1 MSECITRNF
10 NASVS
15 GLMALY
21 SHYHPIL
28 GEPIVYLIP
37 RIIHRVTRTVIYLI
51 TRLVLLLCI
60 GSVAN
65 GQVPGGNV
73 RGKVLNNFTKEPV
86 PFASIYWKRAGV
98 GGITDSLGNFNLAFS
113 RHPIDT
119 LVVSYVGFSNV
130 MRIMR
135 RGKDTAALMLM
146 LNEVKQ
152 TNGVEVRSKFN
163 KGLRW
168 WKAVVAN
175 KLKNNPYQYESY
187 AYELYN
193 KIEIDINNIKR
204 DYFDKKLLKPF
215 AFILDNIDSVSD
227 KTPFLPVYLTESLSD
242 YYYSTNPSKAREEI
256 KAAKVRGIKN
266 ESILQFI
273 GGMSQ
278 KVNMYED
285 YINIL
290 GKEFISPLSAVGDKF
305 YNYRGA
311 DTQYIGGERY
321 LHLFFTPKN
330 EGENSFSGDCW
341 IHGKNWGIRKINL
354 SISSTANINYVNRLS
369 IAQEFNVLSDTS
381 WMFGKDKFIVDFS
394 PLGKEKTS
402 FIARKSST
410 YKNIR
415 INEPSILIK
424 LASNAQKEEV
434 TVAEEAR
441 LKNDQFWDEG
451 RHEELSHNEQKI
463 YWMMDTLKNM
473 PVFKKYLNMVTFL
486 VDGHKKLGPV
496 EIGPWYKWISGNQL
510 EKIRVRFDLG
520 TTEQFSKF
528 LRLHGYLAYGFRDGR
543 FKGRLDA
550 TYHVPGENGLTLFT
564 SYTHDLDNGRTRY
577 NDEDITT
584 DNIFSQL
591 IRRPKIKQKFLGVDE
606 IKFMVT
612 KEWKSKLSVQPF
624 FVRTEYETFNPLPA
638 RRQLLTHALQEDL
651 ISTEIGVKFRYAPGE
666 KSISGHRKERK
677 LKTNHP
683 VYELRAAFGMP
694 DIWRSNYRYQR
705 LSANITHTLRI
716 PRWGK
721 VNYMVYGGKVFS
733 QEALP
738 FMLLETHPG
747 NEIYYYNKQSF
758 NLMNR
763 FEYISDQ
770 YTGINIEHNLEKKFI
785 NLLPFMR
792 KSNMRQ
798 FWNFKSVWGNLSD
811 ENRQLNI
818 QDYYYEYRMRSL
830 RGGFYT
836 EIGTGL
842 ENIFKLLRV
851 DFVWR
856 YAPMR
861 NIPPGFN
868 PALFKPNTNDFGVFG
883 SVRFQF

>member
-1 MSECITRNF
+1 MI
-10 NASVS
+10 
-15 GLMALY
+15 
-21 SHYHPIL
+21 
-28 GEPIVYLIP
+28 
-37 RIIHRVTRTVIYLI
+37 
-51 TRLVLLLCI
+51 LLLFV
-60 GSVAN
+60 STHTL
-65 GQVPGGNV
+65 GQSPRGNV
-73 RGKVLNNFTKEPV
+73 YGKVINHFTKEPV
-86 PFASIYWKRAGV
+86 PFASIYWKRAGF
-98 GGITDSLGNFNLAFS
+98 GGITDSLGKFTLPFS
-113 RHPIDT
+113 HHPVDT
-119 LVVSYVGFSNV
+119 LVVSYVGFNNV
-130 MRIMR
+130 NRIVR
-135 RGKDTAALMLM
+135 KGKDTALLMLM
-146 LNEVKQ
+146 LDEVKQ
-152 TNGVEVRSKFN
+152 SNGVEVRSKFN

-168 WKAVVAN
+168 WKAIVAN
-175 KLKNNPYQYESY
+175 KRRNNPYQYESY

-193 KIEIDINNIKR
+193 KIEIDISNIKR

-215 AFILDNIDSVSD
+215 SFILENIDSITD

-242 YYYSTNPSKAREEI
+242 YYYSTNPSRIHEEI

-266 ESILQFI
+266 ESLLQFI
-273 GGMSQ
+273 GGMNQ
-278 KVNMYED
+278 KINLYED

-290 GKEFISPLSAVGDKF
+290 GKEFISPLSSVGDVF

-321 LHLFFTPKN
+321 LHLFFSPKN

-354 SISSTANINYVNRLS
+354 SISTSANINYVNRLS
-369 IAQEFNVLSDTS
+369 ILQEFNLFTDSS

-415 INEPSILIK
+415 INQHAIVDK
-424 LASNAQKEEV
+424 LAGNRQKDEV
-434 TVAEEAR
+434 IVSEEAR
-441 LKNDQFWDEG
+441 QKNNQFWEDN
-451 RHEELSHNEQKI
+451 RHEELNTNERKI
-463 YWMMDTLKNM
+463 YWMIDTLKDM
-473 PVFKKYLNMVTFL
+473 PIFKKYTNALSFFV
-486 VDGHKKLGPV
+486 GGYKKLGAI
-496 EIGPWYKWISGNQL
+496 EIGPWYKWVSANQL
-510 EKIRVRFDLG
+510 ERFRTRFDLG
-520 TTEQFSKF
+520 TTEQFSKY
-528 LRLHGYLAYGFRDGR
+528 LRLHGYLAYGVKDGR
-543 FKGRLDA
+543 FKGRIDA
-550 TYHVPGENGLTLFT
+550 TYRLPGDKGITLFA

-584 DNIFSQL
+584 DNMFSQL
-591 IRRPKIKQKFLGVDE
+591 IRRPNIRQKFLGVDE
-606 IKFMVT
+606 VKLMLT
-612 KEWKSKLSVQPF
+612 KEWKNKFSIQPF
-624 FVRTEYETFNPLPA
+624 LVRTDYHTFNPLPT
-638 RRQLLTHALQEDL
+638 RTQLRTNPSKEEL
-651 ISTEIGVKFRYAPGE
+651 ISSEIGIRFRYAPGE
-666 KSISGHRKERK
+666 KNITTHRKDRK
-677 LKTNHP
+677 LKTNLP
-683 VYELRAAFGMP
+683 VYELRAVLGIP
-694 DIWRSNYRYQR
+694 GVLHSGYSYRR
-705 LSANITHTLRI
+705 ISTNITQSVRI
-716 PRWGK
+716 PRWGRI
-721 VNYMVYGGKVFS
+721 NYMVYTGKVFS
-733 QEALP
+733 NQALP
-738 FMLLETHPG
+738 FMLLEVHPG

-811 ENRQLNI
+811 KNRKLNI

-836 EIGTGL
+836 EVGTGI

-861 NIPPGFN
+861 NIPPGLS
-868 PALFKPNTNDFGVFG
+868 PSLFKSNTNDFGVFG